1 MHFMSSVYF
10 TLGPGTACWLECRT
24 RDQNVASS
32 NPSRSG
38 GRIFFSRVNFVC
50 WLLFG
55 VRSTPVLPQWHVK
68 DPGYSAKSAGYAY
81 THKTPLNQR
90 SRSGLIIPLCRRSVG
105 IPQFTR
111 SSSGNTRSRS
121 SQESI
126 EVFGNMRYCILQQTF
141 FYGVVSQQGEEIR
154 R

>member
-1 MHFMSSVYF
+1 MIERLRV
-10 TLGPGTACWLECRT
+10 
-24 RDQNVASS
+24 
-32 NPSRSG
+32 
-38 GRIFFSRVNFVC
+38 RILAGAAGEFSYPESALC
-50 WLLFG
+50 ADLFG
-55 VRSTPVLPQWHVK
+55 VSFHPVLPQWHVK

-141 FYGVVSQQGEEIR
+141 FMALFHNKAKKYADKKEST
-154 R
+154 